1 LSERGSEITKHQQR
15 KGGEVGRRHKH
26 RRGDRSITIA
36 GISLEEQR
44 ARIDALIAA
53 GKTRDAVEVAKQ
65 FFKETRGP
73 ETEALVVTAY
83 QARIDALAAAG
94 MPREARALAALVSE
108 RFPACRDRFA
118 SLIGRSELRLAG
130 NVPALLAE
138 LATADTARRR
148 ELEAILTRELADPEV
163 LADSPALPSDDPLK
177 RAGRAVCDLFMSVT
191 TGPLP
196 DGVLGRLD
204 EIPRHSPLAPWKL
217 LIRALDAFYRRADG
231 AVLANLS
238 AIPAHSGPGR
248 LVPILRRLVGDAGA
262 REDRSLAVATLLDK
276 VSGGR
281 VPFERHVREL
291 AESLARKDGR
301 RAAATIQDLLKVL
314 SALPAGFRRT
324 CIATVLDQWFRLD
337 LNPEP
342 LIHASLRGTRDLD
355 TLRLLALAVE
365 RTGIWDTA
373 LGLWDRYLTAA
384 IQTRVLPSSGPEVC
398 RVLLRMTD
406 LFPSDQEE
414 VLDFFDVR
422 SEDELRDLIRAR
434 VLPECFDRGRLLER
448 ARAASPEPQVFRAL
462 VAHYETREP
471 RRAEAEAE
479 AWRRDRPQD
488 LEPLLYLMR
497 AAERR
502 GAHRRALD
510 LLAEAESINGVHPEV
525 RQSRFRL
532 LLASAE
538 RRIREGKLARALADL
553 DQLEREPRA
562 NEGDH
567 MAYFV
572 ALRWAAAR
580 RNGDA
585 GAAMNLEQALVSRTR
600 NPVLF
605 DLVLRSVAGVFDI
618 DVLEPRRPCSQPEVI
633 EGVAR
638 AFDLFHGL
646 DRPLTVSPELFAQIE
661 KGCGGA
667 SVAQLHSL
675 CACGLT
681 MARPAV
687 TYVASGRGLADDG
700 PLLHRFLLARGRAL
714 RTASSAADRDRGRR
728 CLRAARELA
737 GRARDME
744 AVREASAA
752 LDTIPSETGFD
763 RVMPDDSFNDDRAP
777 AQEEIMRTVAAER
790 RSPDIPRFAVEKARS
805 ARRRRRRPREPDL
818 FEELVALLRGQP

>member
-1 LSERGSEITKHQQR
+1 M
-15 KGGEVGRRHKH
+15 GRRHKD
-26 RRGDRSITIA
+26 RRGDRSITVA
-36 GISLEEQR
+36 GITLEEQR
-44 ARIDALIAA
+44 ARIDALLAA

-65 FFKETRGP
+65 FLKETRSP
-73 ETEALVVTAY
+73 EAEALVVVAY
-83 QARIDALAAAG
+83 QARIDALAATG
-94 MPREARALAALVSE
+94 MSSEARALAALVSE
-108 RFPACRDRFA
+108 RFPLHRDRFA
-118 SLIGRSELRLAG
+118 AVIGRDQLRLSG
-130 NVPALLAE
+130 NVPALLVE
-138 LATADTARRR
+138 LAAADTARRR

-177 RAGRAVCDLFMSVT
+177 RAARAVCDLFTAVT

-196 DGVLGRLD
+196 EGAIGCLD

-231 AVLANLS
+231 ALLANLS

-248 LVPILRRLVGDAGA
+248 LVPMLRRLVGDAGA

-281 VPFERHVREL
+281 VPFERHLREL
-291 AESLARKDGR
+291 TEAFALKDRR
-301 RAAATIQDLLKVL
+301 RAAAAVQDLLRVL
-314 SALPAGFRRT
+314 STLPANFRRT

-342 LIHASLRGTRDLD
+342 LIQALLRATRDPH
-355 TLRLLALAVE
+355 TLRLIALAVE

-373 LGLWDRYLTAA
+373 LGFWDRYLATA
-384 IQTRVLPSSGPEVC
+384 IQTRVLPSTGPEVC
-398 RVLLRMTD
+398 RVLLRMAD
-406 LFPSDQEE
+406 LFPSDREE

-434 VLPECFDRGRLLER
+434 VLPECFDRGQLLER
-448 ARAASPEPQVFRAL
+448 ARVASPEPQVFRAL

-510 LLAEAESINGVHPEV
+510 LLAVAESINGVHPEV

-605 DLVLRSVAGVFDI
+605 DLVLQSVPGVFDI
-618 DVLEPRRPCSQPEVI
+618 DVLESRRPRSQPEVI

-646 DRPLTVSPELFAQIE
+646 DRPLTVPPELFAQIE

-714 RTASSAADRDRGRR
+714 RGARSAPDRDRARR

-752 LDTIPSETGFD
+752 LDMMPPGTGFD
-763 RVMPDDSFNDDRAP
+763 PFGPDDPFSDDRAP
-777 AQEEIMRTVAAER
+777 TQEEIMRTVAAER
-790 RSPDIPRFAVEKARS
+790 RRLDIPRFAVEKEPS
-805 ARRRRRRPREPDL
+805 APRRRRRPRQGDL